1 MPTQQERNWALWFH
15 IGVLVMAALTSWAA
29 GIAGAVTALAVYMI
43 APLGSAFVKDHARE
57 AFNFNTTM
65 FLLSVIGYILAF
77 ITLGVGL
84 LVIAPIA
91 VILMVVWVVC
101 TILAA
106 IAAGKGERYHFPFAI
121 QFIKPNVL

>member
-1 MPTQQERNWALWFH
+1 MATQQERNWALWFH

-57 AFNFNTTM
+57 AFNFNATM

-77 ITLGVGL
+77 VTLGVGL

-91 VILMVVWVVC
+91 VILMIVWVVC

-106 IAAGKGERYHFPFAI
+106 IAAGKGERYSFPFAI
-121 QFIKPNVL
+121 QFIKSRVL

>member
-77 ITLGVGL
+77 VTLGVGL

-106 IAAGKGERYHFPFAI
+106 VAAGKGERYHFPFAI
-121 QFIKPNVL
+121 QFIKPHVL

>member
-77 ITLGVGL
+77 VTLGVGL

-106 IAAGKGERYHFPFAI
+106 VAAGKGERYHFPFAI
-121 QFIKPNVL
+121 QFIKPRVV

>member
-43 APLGSAFVKDHARE
+43 APLGSGFVKDHARE
-57 AFNFNTTM
+57 SFNFNATM
-65 FLLSVIGYILAF
+65 FLLTVIGYIIAF
-77 ITLGVGL
+77 LTLGLGL
-84 LVIAPIA
+84 LVIVPVG

-121 QFIKPNVL
+121 QFIKSNVL

>member
-1 MPTQQERNWALWFH
+1 MATQQERNWALWFH
-15 IGVLVMAALTSWAA
+15 VGVLVMAALTSWAA
-29 GIAGAVTALAVYMI
+29 GIAGAITALAVYMI

-65 FLLSVIGYILAF
+65 FLLSVIGYIIAF
-77 ITLGVGL
+77 VTLGVGL
-84 LVIAPIA
+84 LVVAPVA

-106 IAAGKGERYHFPFAI
+106 VAAGKGEPYRFPFAI
-121 QFIKPNVL
+121 QFIKRPVF